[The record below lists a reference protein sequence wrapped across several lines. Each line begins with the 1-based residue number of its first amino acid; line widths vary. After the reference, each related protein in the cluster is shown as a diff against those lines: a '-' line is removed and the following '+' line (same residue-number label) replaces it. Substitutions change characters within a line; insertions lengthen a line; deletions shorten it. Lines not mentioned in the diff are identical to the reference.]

1 MAPTSAGEHRRR
13 SPRYP
18 IDVFVSINSGPMLH
32 GGPVASWIFSEHG
45 ATVHLQD
52 LEPGESFRERI
63 ELEISSQPQDPIGV
77 VLRGLI
83 RRRSLQP
90 DGLVIG
96 VEFTP
101 NDTGCIDLLRLLPR
115 LRSTC
120 GDVESTAHDL
130 GFELEALT
138 VDDVHVWTWRQG
150 TDSRDLRSSARKPP
164 RGGWIS
170 AWKPDPCSNRHTA
183 QHGHRT
189 LPERGRP
196 TSSLSPERSVTRC
209 TPHYIP

>member
-1 MAPTSAGEHRRR
+1 MAVEHRRR
-13 SPRYP
+13 SPRHP
-18 IDVFVSINSGPMLH
+18 IDLSVEYRFRSDAPWRNCRIVDL
-32 GGPVASWIFSEHG
+32 SEHG

-115 LRSTC
+115 LRSSC
-120 GDVESTAHDL
+120 GDVESAARDL

-138 VDDVHVWTWRQG
+138 VDDVHVWAWRHG
-150 TDSRDLRSSARKPP
+150 TDFAGP
-164 RGGWIS
+164 
-170 AWKPDPCSNRHTA
+170 AF
-183 QHGHRT
+183 
-189 LPERGRP
+189 
-196 TSSLSPERSVTRC
+196 LSPQAATTWMDQRLEVGPLFDQAHGTA
-209 TPHYIP
+209 